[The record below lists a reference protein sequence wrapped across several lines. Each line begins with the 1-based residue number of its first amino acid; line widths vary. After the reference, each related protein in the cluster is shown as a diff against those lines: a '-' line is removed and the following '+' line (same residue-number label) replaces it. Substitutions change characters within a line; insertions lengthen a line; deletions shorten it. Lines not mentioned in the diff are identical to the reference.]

1 MLRKSLQFPSV
12 FYIKRREGL
21 SLAGNAFRGRIF
33 LKQRSFFDGEAFV
46 WQEILFYDWKDF
58 P

>member
-12 FYIKRREGL
+12 FYIKRREGV
-21 SLAGNAFRGRIF
+21 SLAGKALQGRIF
-33 LKQRSFFDGEAFV
+33 LKQ
-46 WQEILFYDWKDF
+46 WKFSQWGSICLAGNHFSERKDI